1 MLPNV
6 PGGRIPRAES
16 ACSTFHGSSERLQ
29 TSASRSC
36 LLAAAPD
43 CCPPCPQPRLLLDP
57 QGHGPRVERWGA
69 GHWWLSSRDPRVMQ
83 GMESRRWLS
92 LLLPALPSSRQ
103 GPSQLSLTILA
114 YSLLQLSQKGSGTP
128 SSEQMDTW
136 RPGEDDKYP
145 LGPGGGNRLER
156 GLPPPGLGSG
166 WSSDHGPLSRG
177 P

>member
-92 LLLPALPSSRQ
+92 LLLPALPEPQKPLPFHPTKRHTSSQ
-103 GPSQLSLTILA
+103 GHLHSPSQSST
-114 YSLLQLSQKGSGTP
+114 QRSGMEFLFIRC
-128 SSEQMDTW
+128 S
-136 RPGEDDKYP
+136 PGAHTAFSAWTKSWP
-145 LGPGGGNRLER
+145 RAKVMG
-156 GLPPPGLGSG
+156 
-166 WSSDHGPLSRG
+166 
-177 P
+177 